1 MVEWLLILVFIG
13 ADNPKIMTI
22 PIESYETEE
31 ICQTQL
37 EELTIAA
44 QDDTGQ
50 AALVCL
56 LDARPEP
63 IDADDINEDDIFNQG
78 IDDSMIIAK
87 AMDMK
92 LGPGIIMSGA

>member
-44 QDDTGQ
+44 QDNTGQ
-50 AALVCL
+50 AELICL

-63 IDADDINEDDIFNQG
+63 IDADDINPDEIDFLGPED
-78 IDDSMIIAK
+78 SLIIAK
-87 AMDMK
+87 
-92 LGPGIIMSGA
+92 LGA

>member
-37 EELTIAA
+37 EELTIVA

-63 IDADDINEDDIFNQG
+63 IDADDINPDEIDFLGPED
-78 IDDSMIIAK
+78 SLIIAK
-87 AMDMK
+87 
-92 LGPGIIMSGA
+92 LGA

>member
-1 MVEWLLILVFIG
+1 MIEWLLILVFIG

-44 QDDTGQ
+44 QDNTGQ
-50 AALVCL
+50 AELICL

-63 IDADDINEDDIFNQG
+63 IDADDINPDEIDFLGPED
-78 IDDSMIIAK
+78 SLIIAK
-87 AMDMK
+87 
-92 LGPGIIMSGA
+92 LGA

>member
-1 MVEWLLILVFIG
+1 MIEWLLILVFIG

-37 EELTIAA
+37 EELTRVA

-63 IDADDINEDDIFNQG
+63 IDADDINPDEIDFLGPED
-78 IDDSMIIAK
+78 SLIIAK
-87 AMDMK
+87 
-92 LGPGIIMSGA
+92 LGA